1 MAGEDP
7 RVAVNKVTKKP
18 VPAKRRTKQ
27 KKYKQPPETNDQQ
40 DKCGKC
46 GYRPNKPQEKCP
58 ATNEPWNK
66 CNKLGHFAQLSTSQK
81 NRVNSL
87 NEEVYPNNA
96 YSSDNE
102 EYVNVH
108 LLCKASL
115 EMNGIVTNHTAA
127 MKMNGGRLWKWVA
140 VPYDVSWK
148 LARMLMSLTSPN
160 YNK

>member
-7 RVAVNKVTKKP
+7 RVAVNKVTTKP

-58 ATNEPWNK
+58 AKNEPWNK

-115 EMNGIVTNHTAA
+115 EMNGVCNKSHCCDEDEWWETLEVGSSTL
-127 MKMNGGRLWKWVA
+127 RCQLE
-140 VPYDVSWK
+140 
-148 LARMLMSLTSPN
+148 TSAHVN
-160 YNK
+160 VINIS